1 MTAADVVYTFQQL
14 SDPKNASNA
23 LSAFVGVL
31 TPAGVK
37 MVDATTVEFHLEAPN
52 GNFPYLVS
60 SDNYNAII
68 VPNGTDFGKWQ
79 STFIGHRR
87 VQARSYT
94 QNVGATVRRQPELLG
109 RRPAADGHQ
118 RSSSTRAS
126 RR

>member
-23 LSAFVGVL
+23 LSAFAGVL

-79 STFIGHRR
+79 STFIGTGAFKLGKLHAERR
-87 VQARSYT
+87 RL
-94 QNVGATVRRQPELLG
+94 VRAEPELLG
-109 RRPAADGHQ
+109 DSAAARRDLVQVLH
-118 RSSSTRAS
+118 RA
-126 RR
+126 RRR